1 MVCDRAGTDNTSES
15 AATAT
20 AKRIVTTLRCVQGI
34 GKAFSGM
41 LLERFYNDLLAQAS
55 YLVACQETKTA
66 IVIDPNRD
74 VDRYIEA
81 AAREKLTIAYVT
93 ETHIHADFV
102 SGSRELSRKTGS
114 KLLLSGEGG
123 QDWSYRFANSDGAR
137 LVRAGDTVDIG
148 RVRLTV
154 RHTPGHTPEHI
165 TFVVA
170 DRAASDRPIGMFSG
184 DFVFVGDVGRPDL
197 LERAA
202 NVRGTMDQLARQLFA
217 SIHSL
222 KDLPDY
228 LQLWPGHGA
237 GSACG
242 KSLGAMPSTTLG
254 YERIANWAFQIEN
267 EEDFVREVLAG
278 QPEPPKY
285 FATMKTI
292 NRDGPAPAP
301 AATPIPE
308 IDLSQFEKLAAK
320 GAALI
325 DVRSTADFAAGHI
338 PNTLNIPAG
347 SSFAT
352 WSGSLIRYD
361 QDIVLLADD
370 PKRIARA
377 RHGLALIGLDR
388 VVAQGGA
395 SLRDAWTH
403 AHGALQKTQVIDVRA
418 LANANHRKILDVRGT
433 NEWIEGH
440 IPEAEHR
447 FLGDLVELTRD
458 MPRDTPI
465 ALHCQGG
472 TRSAIA
478 ASLLQSQ
485 GFTDVANVAGGIT
498 AWQAAGLPIVHSSS
512 QSS

>member
-1 MVCDRAGTDNTSES
+1 M
-15 AATAT
+15 
-20 AKRIVTTLRCVQGI
+20 QGI

-55 YLVACQETKTA
+55 YLVACQESKTA
-66 IVIDPNRD
+66 VVIDPNRD
-74 VDRYIEA
+74 IDRYIDA
-81 AAREKLTIAYVT
+81 AAHHKLTITHVT

-102 SGSRELSRKTGS
+102 SGARELSRKTGS
-114 KLLLSGEGG
+114 TLLLSGEGG
-123 QDWSYRFANSDGAR
+123 PDWLYTYAGGDGAR
-137 LVRAGDTVDIG
+137 ILHSGDTIDIG

-154 RHTPGHTPEHI
+154 RHTPGHTPEHL

-170 DRAASDRPIGMFSG
+170 DRASSDRPIGMFSG

-202 NVRGTMDQLARQLFA
+202 NERGTMDRLARQLFA
-217 SIHSL
+217 SIRSL

-301 AATPIPE
+301 ASAPIPD
-308 IDLSQFEKLAAK
+308 IDLSGFEKLAAV

-338 PNTLNIPAG
+338 PKTLNIPAG

-370 PKRIARA
+370 PKRIAKA
-377 RHGLALIGLDR
+377 RHGLSLIGLDR

-395 SLRDAWTH
+395 ALRDAWKR
-403 AHGALQKTQVIDVRA
+403 AHGALQKTQVLDVHT
-418 LANANHRKILDVRGT
+418 LAGANHRKILDVRGT
-433 NEWIEGH
+433 NEWNEGH
-440 IPEAEHR
+440 IPDAQHR
-447 FLGDLVELTRD
+447 FLGDLVELTKD

-485 GFTDVANVAGGIT
+485 GFTDVANVAGGMT
-498 AWQAAGLPIVHSSS
+498 AWEAAGLPVVRSS
-512 QSS
+512 